1 MSRARFEWDRHI
13 PYPPFS
19 TLCFNNIQSYITE
32 IDCFMSPSCSF
43 YRKIVRSLWLRSL
56 RSCFR
61 EVKLGEVSQKWRCHY
76 WCLVWTKISLVTI
89 DNQSSDPQASKLPFQ
104 HNLAPIHSTNH
115 TIRPGRWI
123 YQEWVRT
130 SGIESVLVT
139 ALNKTLGG
147 LLCLFNLL
155 RQMMA
160 GSRQT
165 LKSLH
170 QQNVPADI

>member
-1 MSRARFEWDRHI
+1 MTPILHI
-13 PYPPFS
+13 CHWQFAAVAVSWAMQEKRKKPFYKDVKGTLWNETGTFCTLLFS
-19 TLCFNNIQSYITE
+19 TLCFNNIQSCITE
-32 IDCFMSPSCSF
+32 IDCIMSPSCSF

-61 EVKLGEVSQKWRCHY
+61 EFKLGEVSQKWRCHY

-130 SGIESVLVT
+130 SGIEMCTSDSS
-139 ALNKTLGG
+139 
-147 LLCLFNLL
+147 
-155 RQMMA
+155 Q
-160 GSRQT
+160 
-165 LKSLH
+165 
-170 QQNVPADI
+170 